1 VTRGIL
7 PADRA
12 IVRTLAERVAEIA
25 ALPCHAGTARE
36 WTRLNGLGHSKPMV
50 WINEIPWHEMA
61 ADEELQLR
69 TSEACNPLVR
79 HVESVLRRTL
89 YQWEHMRCDMIV
101 DPVFY
106 SPLFIHDSGFGIRE
120 DVDIARLGG
129 PGIDSR
135 EYHPQIDDEKD
146 LEKIRTPVVT
156 LNEEPSE
163 WYHQTLVELLG
174 DILAVEKMGI
184 AQAWFAPWDELV
196 TWWGVEKLL
205 LDLVDRP
212 ELVHQAID
220 RLVTAWLARLDQW
233 RELGLLS
240 HLSGNYR
247 VGSGG
252 LGYTD
257 ELPRAGFDPRHVRSE
272 DQWGCSTAQI
282 FSSVSP
288 GMHEEF
294 ALQYE
299 RRWLKQFGLNYYGC
313 CEPLHNKLD
322 ALASLPNL
330 RKVSMSPWAD
340 LDRARAKAGDRYV
353 FSYKPNPA
361 VFAPDNWDLGMA
373 RSALET
379 ALEQTRGCVL
389 EVIMK
394 DISTVRH
401 EPHRLWE
408 WAAMATELTDRY
420 A

>member
-1 VTRGIL
+1 ML
-7 PADRA
+7 
-12 IVRTLAERVAEIA
+12 RTLAERVAEIA

-36 WTRLNGLGHSKPMV
+36 WTRLNGLGHGKPMV

-61 ADEELQLR
+61 ADAELRLC
-69 TSEACNPLVR
+69 TSEASNPLVR
-79 HVESVLRRTL
+79 HVESTLRQTI

-101 DPVFY
+101 EPVFY
-106 SPLFIHDSGFGIRE
+106 SPLFIHDTGFGIRE
-120 DVDIARLGG
+120 DVDVAHQERRGG
-129 PGIDSR
+129 IVSR
-135 EYHPQIDDEKD
+135 SYRSQIDEERDVD
-146 LEKIRTPVVT
+146 KIRTPVVT
-156 LNEEPSE
+156 LDEEGSE
-163 WYHQTLVELLG
+163 WYCQILVDLFG
-174 DILAVEKMGI
+174 DILPIEKRGV
-184 AQAWFAPWDELV
+184 AQAGFAPWDELV
-196 TWWGVEKLL
+196 TWWGVEKLMT
-205 LDLVDRP
+205 DLVDRP
-212 ELVHQAID
+212 ELVHHAID
-220 RLVTAWLARLDQW
+220 RLVTAWLARLDRW

-240 HLSGNYR
+240 HLPGNYR

-252 LGYTD
+252 LGYSD
-257 ELPRAGFDPRHVRSE
+257 ELPHAGCDLRHVRSE
-272 DQWGCSTAQI
+272 DQWGSSTAQI
-282 FSSVSP
+282 FSAVSP

-330 RKVSMSPWAD
+330 RKISMSPWAD

-353 FSYKPNPA
+353 FSCKPNPA
-361 VFAPDNWDLGMA
+361 VFAADNWDLGIA

-379 ALEQTRGCVL
+379 TLEHTRGCVI